1 VSATFLE
8 RFGEGAVV
16 NAEVSQLAV
25 IKTRLPYVDQ
35 RALSQAWFTALH
47 LAANVATQHAAAP
60 GSAAVSATEAVR
72 TMASA
77 GRAATATPHASAPL
91 AHVTARRA
99 SLAPAAEG
107 VRLRTRTMCIRRGPA
122 PSAPSMPPV
131 FTATLQ
137 HARVQLALR
146 RDGNRMQVIAVC
158 SERHAAA
165 VRKAL
170 ALAAIALQM
179 NGVATVASL
188 RIGVSR

>member
-1 VSATFLE
+1 
-8 RFGEGAVV
+8 V

-25 IKTRLPYVDQ
+25 IRTRLPYVDQ

-47 LAANVATQHAAAP
+47 LAADVAMQTAPARASVRGATPPTGRAVVSTGHATPPQTNESTAIAHAGPRRSSLAA
-60 GSAAVSATEAVR
+60 SAADT
-72 TMASA
+72 
-77 GRAATATPHASAPL
+77 
-91 AHVTARRA
+91 
-99 SLAPAAEG
+99 
-107 VRLRTRTMCIRRGPA
+107 RLRTRATCVRREPA
-122 PSAPSMPPV
+122 ALAQSVQPV

-158 SERHAAA
+158 SERHAPA

-179 NGVATVASL
+179 NGVATIASL
-188 RIGVSR
+188 RIGVSP

>member
-1 VSATFLE
+1 
-8 RFGEGAVV
+8 V

-47 LAANVATQHAAAP
+47 LAADVATQHTAAP
-60 GSAAVSATEAVR
+60 EPAAVAAPEAVR

-77 GRAATATPHASAPL
+77 APTATATSQASASL
-91 AHVTARRA
+91 AQRSARRA
-99 SLAPAAEG
+99 SSLAPAAAD
-107 VRLRTRTMCIRRGPA
+107 VRSRTNTMCVRRGPGAAA
-122 PSAPSMPPV
+122 PQMQPV
-131 FTATLQ
+131 FTATLL

-158 SERHAAA
+158 SERHADA

>member
-1 VSATFLE
+1 
-8 RFGEGAVV
+8 V
-16 NAEVSQLAV
+16 NSEVSQLAV
-25 IKTRLPYVDQ
+25 IRTRLPYVDQ

-47 LAANVATQHAAAP
+47 LAADVAMQNTPARASVGGGAPPTGRAVVGTQHPTPPQTSESVAVAHAAQ
-60 GSAAVSATEAVR
+60 
-72 TMASA
+72 
-77 GRAATATPHASAPL
+77 
-91 AHVTARRA
+91 RRS
-99 SLAPAAEG
+99 SLAASSADS
-107 VRLRTRTMCIRRGPA
+107 RLRTRPTYVRREPEA
-122 PSAPSMPPV
+122 LARSAQPV

-158 SERHAAA
+158 SERHAPA

-188 RIGVSR
+188 RIGVSP

>member
-1 VSATFLE
+1 
-8 RFGEGAVV
+8 V

-25 IKTRLPYVDQ
+25 IRTRLPYVDQ
-35 RALSQAWFTALH
+35 RSLSQAWFTALH
-47 LAANVATQHAAAP
+47 LAADVAMQNAPARASVSVAAPPTGRAVASTQHATPPQTNANTPVAQAGPRRSSIAA
-60 GSAAVSATEAVR
+60 SAADA
-72 TMASA
+72 
-77 GRAATATPHASAPL
+77 
-91 AHVTARRA
+91 
-99 SLAPAAEG
+99 
-107 VRLRTRTMCIRRGPA
+107 RLRTRATCVRREPAALA
-122 PSAPSMPPV
+122 PSAQPV

-158 SERHAAA
+158 SERHAPA

-188 RIGVSR
+188 RIGVSP